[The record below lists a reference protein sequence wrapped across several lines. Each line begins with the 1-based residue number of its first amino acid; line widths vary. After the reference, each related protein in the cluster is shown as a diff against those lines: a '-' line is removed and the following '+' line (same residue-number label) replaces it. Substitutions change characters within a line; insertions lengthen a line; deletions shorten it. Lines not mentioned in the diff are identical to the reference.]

1 MCVDSSG
8 PQQAVYQMLRDMA
21 RQRGL
26 GCIIEPRYFDPMNKH
41 KMTVSLK
48 RAIKNKEIS
57 YYTKEKC
64 PEEMKSDWFRFKQE
78 MVELEVAYKDYMM
91 SASAPDKRGSHDD
104 YFASACLVWDC
115 YTTFSGTKRGL
126 IRGFTK
132 MASHSAPP
140 MRDIGGATRPRFV
153 FSRRRRSMSKKSWID
168 RLLGRE
174 SADELIERAKAETRL
189 EVAASMKKYRLF
201 RAVDQKRTVK
211 GEHVGSSVKRVAFSK
226 LEKIYAS
233 DPVIFNGCN
242 TLSYLVNRGWSVQ
255 GPDDAVEKELAAW
268 LKGLKIDEAIRQI
281 ALQLCVYGN
290 SWIENVMNKNRNRVV
305 DIVILDPKT
314 MDYIRETSQYSPDC
328 SNRIKVD
335 SSGKPVG
342 YVQRLS
348 GALAFRSG
356 EKDVFFT
363 LDEVTHLTMRKLA
376 DGFVG
381 IGVIEPCYDESVIKV
396 NVEEALGQAIYHI
409 GFPVY
414 KLRIGDKDAM
424 PDVSDEIIDYYEK
437 ELADASSKMDFII
450 PWFADLTI
458 LSAPEIRDMRTNLDY
473 YIDSQIPSIGGAK
486 PFVLG
491 SAEGANRAT
500 REFLTEIRSEGRRG
514 G

>member
-1 MCVDSSG
+1 
-8 PQQAVYQMLRDMA
+8 
-21 RQRGL
+21 
-26 GCIIEPRYFDPMNKH
+26 
-41 KMTVSLK
+41 
-48 RAIKNKEIS
+48 
-57 YYTKEKC
+57 
-64 PEEMKSDWFRFKQE
+64 
-78 MVELEVAYKDYMM
+78 
-91 SASAPDKRGSHDD
+91 
-104 YFASACLVWDC
+104 
-115 YTTFSGTKRGL
+115 
-126 IRGFTK
+126 
-132 MASHSAPP
+132 
-140 MRDIGGATRPRFV
+140 
-153 FSRRRRSMSKKSWID
+153 MSKKSWID

-314 MDYIRETSQYSPDC
+314 MDYIRETSQYSPDG

-473 YIDSQIPSIGGAK
+473 YIDSQIASIGVAK

-500 REFLTEIRSEGRRG
+500 LEFLTEIGDRNVQSLQKAIESGINEIIGRWAAAKGIAKESYPMFKFNALSRWDTKAHLDMIYRGVEIGLIAVTPEMRRHVAGVLNIPFAAEGEAAGPVANPGEEGDEPPGPFPDAPASPEMSLARKIAAKVLEAKE
-514 G
+514 